1 VFKQLLFLSLAAF
14 AVNTDAQSP
23 EEPIENILVTAS
35 RAPVEASR
43 VGSTVTVIERADL
56 ERRQIVY
63 VADALRDVPGFA
75 ISRVGA
81 LGSQTQLRVRGAEAN
96 QVMVFID
103 GVKAN
108 DPASGDEFLFEQLMA
123 TEIER
128 IEIVRGPQSAL
139 WGSDALAG
147 VINVITARG
156 TAPFSASGVLE
167 SGSFGT
173 TRAGGQI
180 SSSGDRFEINAGLSQ
195 LSTDGSNISR
205 VGSEDDGSRNSTANL
220 NVRANLSPQTR
231 LELFARYTDS
241 TTDFDRTNFVSTGLP
256 ADAERQTDATQA
268 YYRAAVNTSILDDRW
283 SHRFS
288 VTQLETDNRNHDAGV
303 TLGST
308 AAEKQGFFY
317 QTSFALTDSDA
328 HRLTFAV
335 DREETEFSQR
345 GPASV
350 FGDPN
355 QDQTIDTTGYVLEY
369 QGLDLGAVSVSAA
382 IRHDDNSD
390 FDDIDTY
397 RLTGSYQLQ
406 KFATRLH
413 ASLGTGQKAPT
424 FVDRFGFFATE
435 FFGNPD
441 LRPERS
447 EGWEIG
453 FQQPLLAGRA
463 TLSATYFDEQ
473 LEDEIDGFVFD
484 PVSSLFTA
492 ANREGRS
499 KRQGVELSFAATL
512 RDNLELTSSYTYL
525 DSTERDSLGN
535 EVQEVRRPKNML
547 AVNLN
552 YAPRQRATLNLNV
565 SYTGTQRDIIFPPF
579 PQPSARVSLDSYVL
593 VNLSLAY
600 RFSPNLELIGRVE
613 NLLDEAYEDVVG
625 FRTPGI
631 GAYIGIR
638 VGR

>member
-1 VFKQLLFLSLAAF
+1 MFKQLLFLCALAF
-14 AVNTDAQSP
+14 ALNLQAQP
-23 EEPIENILVTAS
+23 EQEPIETVLVTAS
-35 RAPVEASR
+35 REPVDASR
-43 VGSTVTVIERADL
+43 VGSTFTVIERADL
-56 ERRQIVY
+56 DRRQIVY

-75 ISRVGA
+75 ISRVGT
-81 LGSQTQLRVRGAEAN
+81 LGSQTQVRVRGAEAN

-108 DPASGDEFLFEQLMA
+108 DPASGDEFLFEQLLA

-156 TAPFSASGVLE
+156 TTPFSANGFLE

-173 TRAGGQI
+173 TQVGGQI
-180 SSSGDRFEINAGLSQ
+180 SSARDAFEINAGLSQ

-205 VGSEDDGSRNSTANL
+205 TGAEDDGSQNSTANL
-220 NVRANLSPQTR
+220 NFRVQLSPQTR
-231 LELFARYTDS
+231 LEFFGRYTDS
-241 TTDFDRTNFVSTGLP
+241 TTDFDRTDFVNTGLP
-256 ADAERQTDATQA
+256 ADADRHTDATQA
-268 YYRAAVNTSILDDRW
+268 YLRAAVNTSFLDERW

-288 VTQLETDNRNHDAGV
+288 VTQLETDNRNDDAGV
-303 TLGST
+303 SLGST
-308 AAEKQGFFY
+308 AAEKRGFYY

-335 DREETEFSQR
+335 DREELEFSQR
-345 GPASV
+345 GPASF

-355 QDQTIDTTGYVLEY
+355 QDQAIETTGYVLEY
-369 QGLDLGAVSVSAA
+369 QGLELGAVSVSAA
-382 IRHDDNSD
+382 IRRDDNSD

-397 RLTGSYQLQ
+397 RLTGSYAVP
-406 KFATRLH
+406 KYGTRLH
-413 ASLGTGQKAPT
+413 ASVGTGQKSPT

-435 FFGNPD
+435 FFGNPN

-453 FQQPLLAGRA
+453 FEQPVLAGNA
-463 TLSATYFDEQ
+463 TLSATYFGEQ

-484 PVSSLFTA
+484 AGTSLFTA
-492 ANREGRS
+492 MNRAGKS
-499 KRQGVELSFAATL
+499 KRRGVELGLAATL
-512 RDNLELTSSYTYL
+512 RDNLELSGSYTYL
-525 DSTERDSLGN
+525 DSTERDSQGN
-535 EVQEVRRPKNML
+535 EVQEVRRPKNMF

-552 YAPRQRATLNLNV
+552 FTPLPRANINLNV
-565 SYTGTQRDIIFPPF
+565 SYSGSQRDVIFPPF
-579 PQPSARVSLDSYVL
+579 PQPSARVTLDSYIL
-593 VNLSLAY
+593 VSLSAAY
-600 RFSPNLELIGRVE
+600 RFSPNLELIGRIE
-613 NLLDEAYEDVVG
+613 NLLDEVYEDVVG
-625 FRTPGI
+625 FRTPGV